1 MQGSHSC
8 RVDVDFQCSSQLG
21 PGCSKANL
29 VSEVLKQR
37 TGKAILCRQIW
48 FIFLKIQLTHP
59 LLPWQMPPWY
69 EEISSCF
76 LLYVIAFLI
85 KLTGVIKKKKFSEQL
100 LKVGETVVD
109 RPAGWPTLVTSPSCQ
124 ADLSSPPPFSS
135 FFGAFAHYALW
146 AR

>member
-76 LLYVIAFLI
+76 LLSVIAFLI
-85 KLTGVIKKKKFSEQL
+85 KLTGVIKKKKILWAIAEGRWDSSGQACWLTHISDFSKL
-100 LKVGETVVD
+100 
-109 RPAGWPTLVTSPSCQ
+109 PGWPFQSSSLFLLLWGLCTLCTVS
-124 ADLSSPPPFSS
+124 
-135 FFGAFAHYALW
+135 
-146 AR
+146 